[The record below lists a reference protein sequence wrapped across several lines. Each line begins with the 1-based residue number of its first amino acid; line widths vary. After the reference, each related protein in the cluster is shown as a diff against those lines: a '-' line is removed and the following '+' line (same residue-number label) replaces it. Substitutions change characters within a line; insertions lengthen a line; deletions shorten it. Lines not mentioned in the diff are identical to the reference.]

1 MKKFLILTMFFG
13 VFLAVACDTGS
24 KEDSN
29 DGATAETKTE
39 SNQAA
44 DTTEIPSDM
53 KDAGKDVKAEAPDK
67 DTESRL
73 ISFFK
78 AKYGTR
84 LPGNTEV
91 KLGDFE
97 ASTVKGMDKGSFI
110 VAVPGRG
117 EQPIPFFIGSDRKHI
132 IIGVAEAT
140 NLSNFEQSEIEGLK
154 QGTINFGRQPLPIL
168 ISNDGSQLIVGEI
181 LDSSVDP
188 LQDVISKI
196 TLEDVPLKGSKDA
209 KITVVEYSDFQCPFC
224 KRASD
229 MLPSLMEQYDGK
241 IKVIFKQL
249 PLPNHNWAKPAS
261 IASLCAYEQDNDKFW
276 EYHDLIFASQRE
288 ITLENSNEKFKE
300 FAKQAGLNEA
310 DFDKCLTS
318 EAVAAKVDA
327 EINEATQIGV
337 SSTPT
342 FIIDGIVVPGA
353 DTNKIKAAIDSRM

>member
-1 MKKFLILTMFFG
+1 MKKFLILIMFFG
-13 VFLAVACDTGS
+13 LFLTVACDTGT
-24 KEDSN
+24 KEDS
-29 DGATAETKTE
+29 DDVASTDTKSE
-39 SNQAA
+39 SNKAA
-44 DTTEIPSDM
+44 DSTETSSDV
-53 KDAGKDVKAEAPDK
+53 KDVKLDAPDK

-91 KLGDFE
+91 KLGDFAE
-97 ASTVKGMDKGSFI
+97 SSVKGMDKGSFI
-110 VAVPGRG
+110 VSVPGRG
-117 EQPIPFFIGSDRKHI
+117 EQPIPFFIGKEKKHI
-132 IIGVAEAT
+132 IIGVTEAT
-140 NLSNFEQSEIEGLK
+140 NLSEFEESEIKGLK
-154 QGTINFGRQPLPIL
+154 KGTINFGRQPLPIL
-168 ISNDGSQLIVGEI
+168 VSDDGTQLIVGEI

-188 LQDVISKI
+188 LQEVVSKI

-229 MLPSLMEQYDGK
+229 MLPSLLEEFDGK
-241 IKVIFKQL
+241 IKVIFKQF

-288 ITLENSNEKFKE
+288 ITLENSNDKFKE
-300 FAKQAGLNEA
+300 FAKQSGLNEA
-310 DFDKCLTS
+310 EFDKCLTS
-318 EAVAAKVDA
+318 EAIAARVDA
-327 EINEATQIGV
+327 EMNEANQIGV

-342 FIIDGIVVPGA
+342 FIIDGMVVPGA
-353 DTNKIKAAIDSRM
+353 DANKIKEVINSRM